1 MPLNQVFNHF
11 DGEKTECDYMENYVF
26 KKDYSKDTDACSVDV
41 AESDDI
47 FSSPMIREYLKFHSA
62 FMRKLPKIVVPKD
75 QMTFERLVP
84 KLDELAKKFTGTIE
98 ATVDYQQWD
107 SHIIMTLPFFELAR
121 DEDRELFMDIAQNT
135 HAFNITATE
144 NGNVRIYIM
153 INYFQEIMP
162 KDWDDLNDIADEVIL
177 DMEDED

>member
-1 MPLNQVFNHF
+1 
-11 DGEKTECDYMENYVF
+11 MENYVF

-47 FSSPMIREYLKFHSA
+47 FSSPMIREYLKFHGA

-84 KLDELAKKFTGTIE
+84 KLDELAEKFNGTIE

-162 KDWDDLNDIADEVIL
+162 KDWDDLNDIADEVII